1 MNHTIMAISVFTA
14 IASLLAAANL
24 YSTHAYASVLTHP
37 IRSHFSLEGLQTKS
51 GHKSQHLNQEN
62 LCYRTVICNN
72 SNVALQTLGNDNSV
86 TGFADQ
92 SGNFQQTPDAGTGQK
107 AGSNFQQTP
116 DAGTG
121 QKAGSNFQQTPA
133 ANMITGAG
141 SGFTT
146 NQLR

>member
-1 MNHTIMAISVFTA
+1 MNHTIMAIAVFSA

-62 LCYRTVICNN
+62 VCYRTVICNN

-92 SGNFQQTPDAGTGQK
+92 SGNFQQNPEAGTGQK
-107 AGSNFQQTP
+107 DSGS
-116 DAGTG
+116 
-121 QKAGSNFQQTPA
+121 FQQTPA

-141 SGFTT
+141 SGFNTS
-146 NQLR
+146 QLK

>member
-1 MNHTIMAISVFTA
+1 MNHTIMAIIVLA
-14 IASLLAAANL
+14 AMASLLVAANL
-24 YSTHAYASVLTHP
+24 YSTQAYASILRHP
-37 IRSHFSLEGLQTKS
+37 IRSHFSSQDLQTKS

-62 LCYRTVICNN
+62 LCYRSVVCNN

-92 SGNFQQTPDAGTGQK
+92 S
-107 AGSNFQQTP
+107 SNFQQTP
-116 DAGTG
+116 AAGFG
-121 QKAGSNFQQTPA
+121 QKTGGNFQQSPA

-146 NQLR
+146 SQLK

>member
-1 MNHTIMAISVFTA
+1 MNHTIMAIAVFTA
-14 IASLLAAANL
+14 LASLLAAANL

-92 SGNFQQTPDAGTGQK
+92 SGNFQQTPSADLGHKDG
-107 AGSNFQQTP
+107 G
-116 DAGTG
+116 
-121 QKAGSNFQQTPA
+121 NFQQTPA

-141 SGFTT
+141 SGFAT